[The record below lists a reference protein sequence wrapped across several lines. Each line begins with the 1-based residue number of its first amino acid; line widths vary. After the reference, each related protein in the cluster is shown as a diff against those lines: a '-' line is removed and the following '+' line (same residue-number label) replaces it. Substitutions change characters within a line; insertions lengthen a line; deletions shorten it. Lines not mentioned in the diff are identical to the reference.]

1 MSGSGRVADGGRRRL
16 THTHTH
22 RVRGRR
28 EEREEGE
35 RSIQKETGGAEV
47 METPL
52 PFPLGGRNTIFLIL
66 RSNTSPEQ
74 IFPISHWR

>member
-1 MSGSGRVADGGRRRL
+1 MEGER
-16 THTHTH
+16 HTHTRTH
-22 RVRGRR
+22 TGRR
-28 EEREEGE
+28 EERKEGE
-35 RSIQKETGGAEV
+35 RNIQKETGGAEV

-52 PFPLGGRNTIFLIL
+52 PFPLGGRNTIFLIP